1 MQRRTLFMAMT
12 AGMATA
18 GMALAEAINSAG
30 GAAIQGF
37 DPVAYFT
44 RGAPTRGN
52 PAITTRWNGVEWRFA
67 SEAHRAAFIAE
78 PARYAPAFGGFCAYA
93 VSEGYTATIDP
104 RAWRIE
110 GGRLYLNY
118 SAAIQRRWEQDI
130 PGRIAR
136 GEANWPRVSEAAQ

>member
-1 MQRRTLFMAMT
+1 MQRRSLILTM
-12 AGMATA
+12 MATA
-18 GMALAEAINSAG
+18 GLAARPRAEAINLQG

-44 RGAPTRGN
+44 RSAPTRGN
-52 PAITTRWNGVEWRFA
+52 PAITASWRGAEWRFA
-67 SEAHRAAFIAE
+67 SEANRAAFLAE
-78 PARYAPAFGGFCAYA
+78 PERYAPAFGGFCAYA
-93 VSEGYTATIDP
+93 VSEGYTASIDP

-118 SAAIQRRWEQDI
+118 SARIQRSWEQDI

-136 GEANWPRVSEAAQ
+136 ADANWPRLSQ